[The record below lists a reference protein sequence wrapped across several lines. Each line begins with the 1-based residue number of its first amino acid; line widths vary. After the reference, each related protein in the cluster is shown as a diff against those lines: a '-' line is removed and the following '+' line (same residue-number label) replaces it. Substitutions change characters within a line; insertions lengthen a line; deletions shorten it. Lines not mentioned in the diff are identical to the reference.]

1 MRTLIV
7 GGFGMA
13 LARAL
18 LREVAMPVVECDAVS
33 GVDFDYEADYEPG
46 SKFSRPCAGLCRPVP
61 ARLQPYRTV
70 KDSVWTAGVAHSPR
84 RPFELKGV
92 TPA

>member
-1 MRTLIV
+1 
-7 GGFGMA
+7 MA

-18 LREVAMPVVECDAVS
+18 LREIAIPVVEYGAESCVE
-33 GVDFDYEADYEPG
+33 FDYEDDYEPN
-46 SKFSRPCAGLCRPVP
+46 SKFSRRCAGLSRPVP

-92 TPA
+92 MPA